1 MIFVR
6 NICNDEV
13 RMNFVKIIFVCE
25 KVVYV
30 IFVLMDMSSVGI
42 DVLWY
47 VMCINMIVLRYVI
60 NFKISVCDMCVIVV
74 SVFISC
80 LSVIYCLRCLS
91 ECIWF
96 LCMLRCVKLMF
107 YM

>member
-1 MIFVR
+1 
-6 NICNDEV
+6 
-13 RMNFVKIIFVCE
+13 MNFVKIIFVCE

-30 IFVLMDMSSVGI
+30 IFFLMDMSSVGI
-42 DVLWY
+42 DMFCDMLCVLIWL
-47 VMCINMIVLRYVI
+47 CSRYVI

-80 LSVIYCLRCLS
+80 LSDIYCLSCLS